1 MKSNFLSL
9 SMAFLFASIF
19 FIFLITPSS
28 IFNYIPYFIYHSLDL
43 KIITEEQ
50 FIIFFDFVF
59 SLIFFFLIFR
69 LIKNL
74 IGKSK
79 T

>member
-1 MKSNFLSL
+1 MKSNFLAL
-9 SMAFLFASIF
+9 SIAFLLASVLF
-19 FIFLITPSS
+19 LFLITPSS

-43 KIITEEQ
+43 KIVTEEQ

-59 SLIFFFLIFR
+59 SLGFFFLILR

-74 IGKSK
+74 IR
-79 T
+79 